1 MNKKFLALQIA
12 IILFFAAMFFEIIP
26 RPAVE
31 GKRLYTKSFSPSFSE
46 IQEDSPDF
54 IKLSIGM
61 TGLLKADLQGDS
73 LPIIETFK
81 SDTGKT
87 WNAKSAGTL
96 ALQQYVQILREK
108 YGEDFLLL
116 SMGGIF
122 QSNLISNPTQDGIFP
137 LWELLQNFHAIHA
150 DFEKNSQFNWPEG
163 LPWVASNVYSIGN
176 RSNVIS
182 PSVKPYLLLE
192 RRGLRILI
200 VSISEADE
208 RGLPGR
214 SLTFHRDPV
223 GAFTQ
228 IRQSFGKT
236 QPNLI
241 IVLYR
246 GDGLCVSKH
255 TEKGMTW
262 EESASAE
269 LECNKNKGPFKF
281 LRRLPPGTVH
291 LLALT
296 DPYNAFGVHSETA
309 ILQVGDRGKYIGM
322 VDFFFDKKNKIL
334 RKEKTRFH
342 TFIKT
347 CHFFHPET
355 LDCTPTSNYVE
366 QDTPNGA
373 KTKYQKPAFFYGQQ
387 IHVPDKK

>member
-12 IILFFAAMFFEIIP
+12 VIFFFAALVFELIP

-31 GKRLYTKSFSPSFSE
+31 GKRLYTKSFSPSFAE
-46 IQEDSPDF
+46 IQEESPDF
-54 IKLSIGM
+54 IKLSIGLA
-61 TGLLKADLQGDS
+61 GLLKTDLEGNS
-73 LPIIETFK
+73 PAIIETFK
-81 SDTGKT
+81 SETGKS
-87 WNAKSAGTL
+87 WNAQSGGTVVL
-96 ALQQYVQILREK
+96 NQYLQILREK

-116 SMGGIF
+116 SMGGVF
-122 QSNLISNPTQDGIFP
+122 QATNSVFP
-137 LWELLQNFHAIHA
+137 LQDLMQNFQAIQA
-150 DFEKNSQFNWPEG
+150 DFEKNSQFNWPGG

-176 RSNVIS
+176 KSNIIT
-182 PSVKPYLLLE
+182 PSVNPYLLLE

-200 VSISEADE
+200 VSLSEADE

-214 SLTFHRDPV
+214 TLTFNRDPV

-228 IRQSFGKT
+228 IRQSFGKN

-255 TEKGMTW
+255 TDKQINWG
-262 EESASAE
+262 ESE
-269 LECNKNKGPFKF
+269 GTDLECNKNKGPFKF

-296 DPYNAFGVHSETA
+296 DPYNAFGVNSETPV
-309 ILQVGDRGKYIGM
+309 LQVGDRGKYIGM
-322 VDFFFDKKNKIL
+322 IDFFFDRTSKIL

-342 TFIKT
+342 SFIKT

-355 LDCTPTSNYVE
+355 LDCTPTSNYIE
-366 QDTPNGA
+366 SETAGA
-373 KTKYQKPAFFYGQQ
+373 VTKYQKPALFYGQTIQ
-387 IHVPDKK
+387 APGKN

>member
-12 IILFFAAMFFEIIP
+12 VILFFAALVFEIIP
-26 RPAVE
+26 RPQVE
-31 GKRLYTKSFSPSFSE
+31 GKRLYTKSFSPSFIE

-54 IKLSIGM
+54 IKLSIGLI
-61 TGLLKADLQGDS
+61 GLIKTDLQGDS
-73 LPIIETFK
+73 PAIEEIFK
-81 SDTGKT
+81 SETGKT
-87 WNAKSAGTL
+87 WNAQSGGTGVL
-96 ALQQYVQILREK
+96 KQYLQILREK

-122 QSNLISNPTQDGIFP
+122 QTNNDSFP
-137 LWELLQNFHAIHA
+137 LQELFQNFQAIQT
-150 DFEKNSQFNWPEG
+150 DFEKNPQFIWPEG
-163 LPWVASNVYSIGN
+163 LPWVASNVYNIGAK
-176 RSNVIS
+176 SNIIF

-208 RGLPGR
+208 RGLPGKA
-214 SLTFHRDPV
+214 LTFHRDPV

-228 IRQSFGKT
+228 IRQSFGKAK
-236 QPNLI
+236 PNLI

-255 TEKGMTW
+255 TEKEMSW
-262 EESASAE
+262 SESASAD

-281 LRRLPPGTVH
+281 LRRLPPGSVH

-296 DPYNAFGVHSETA
+296 DPYNAFGTHSETA
-309 ILQVGDRGKYIGM
+309 IQQVGDRGKYIGM
-322 VDFFFDKKNKIL
+322 IDFFFDKNTKIL

-342 TFIKT
+342 AFVKT
-347 CHFFHPET
+347 CHYFHPET
-355 LDCTPTSNYVE
+355 LDCTPTSNYIE
-366 QDTPNGA
+366 KETPGKA
-373 KTKYQKPAFFYGQQ
+373 AKYQKPAFYYGQQ
-387 IHVPDKK
+387 IQIPGTN